1 MPNLYFYAGSANPE
15 LYELQNELIDP
26 ERKIE
31 KVMQEFCDFD
41 GSVIVDVGAGSGF
54 HSHMYAG
61 TASVVYAVEPD
72 SGMLRQL
79 ISRQARD
86 FRSNF
91 SVVKGFAEDLPLK
104 SDLADIVHARLAY
117 FFGPPVKYTGSCE
130 EGIEEVKRVL
140 KTGGHFF
147 NIQNNYSSGQYADF
161 LELSYGR
168 DLKSLQKEISEY
180 FLSKGFLERVV
191 RTKWRAKNRE
201 EIEKALTLEFPIE
214 KVGQIMKAISGNE
227 FSHDF
232 SIFIFRKTSSGE
244 NG

>member
-1 MPNLYFYAGSANPE
+1 M
-15 LYELQNELIDP
+15 
-26 ERKIE
+26 
-31 KVMQEFCDFD
+31 
-41 GSVIVDVGAGSGF
+41 
-54 HSHMYAG
+54 
-61 TASVVYAVEPD
+61 
-72 SGMLRQL
+72 
-79 ISRQARD
+79 
-86 FRSNF
+86 
-91 SVVKGFAEDLPLK
+91 
-104 SDLADIVHARLAY
+104 HARLAY

-168 DLKSLQKEISEY
+168 DLKSLQREISEY

-201 EIEKALTLEFPIE
+201 KIEKALTLEFPIE